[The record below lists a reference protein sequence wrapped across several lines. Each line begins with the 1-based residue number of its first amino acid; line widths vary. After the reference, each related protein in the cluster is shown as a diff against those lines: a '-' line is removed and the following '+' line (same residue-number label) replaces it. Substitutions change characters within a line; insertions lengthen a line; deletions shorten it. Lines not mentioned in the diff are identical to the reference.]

1 MTFHPRSVN
10 YWNIFFERF
19 TQKAIWWNSCK
30 NQQQP
35 CRRPSPDTFRLD
47 EDSER
52 DLTVQVS
59 LGDCYD
65 AYMKIRSDTI
75 ISVNFCSNYK
85 SELFISYSFGEC
97 KIICTV
103 CAHNSY
109 SYVLHYCYYFPL
121 VTHAKFTFICTVFHR
136 IFYRP
141 GRDSITDKSFHVA
154 LLFLPLLI
162 WQACSSM
169 YIIFVPSAS
178 RTIWWR
184 KFDHFLFLYKLVV
197 NWKVL

>member
-59 LGDCYD
+59 LGDCYNT
-65 AYMKIRSDTI
+65 YMKIHSDTI

-141 GRDSITDKSFHVA
+141 GRDSITDMWLYYFYPFWFDKHVVPCINLCSISKSHHLMKKIWSFSV
-154 LLFLPLLI
+154 PL
-162 WQACSSM
+162 
-169 YIIFVPSAS
+169 
-178 RTIWWR
+178 
-184 KFDHFLFLYKLVV
+184 
-197 NWKVL
+197 

>member
-1 MTFHPRSVN
+1 MTFHPWSVN

-35 CRRPSPDTFRLD
+35 CRGPSPDTFRLN

-59 LGDCYD
+59 LSDCYNT
-65 AYMKIRSDTI
+65 YIKIHSDTI
-75 ISVNFCSNYK
+75 ISVNFFSNYIL
-85 SELFISYSFGEC
+85 ELFIMYSFGEC

-109 SYVLHYCYYFPL
+109 SYCTAVITSLWWHVLNLLLYALFSTEYFTGQVEKSLQTNLLMWLYYFYPFWFDKHVVPCIIL
-121 VTHAKFTFICTVFHR
+121 C
-136 IFYRP
+136 
-141 GRDSITDKSFHVA
+141 SISELQHLMKK
-154 LLFLPLLI
+154 I
-162 WQACSSM
+162 
-169 YIIFVPSAS
+169 
-178 RTIWWR
+178 
-184 KFDHFLFLYKLVV
+184 
-197 NWKVL
+197 

>member
-59 LGDCYD
+59 LGDCYNT
-65 AYMKIRSDTI
+65 YMKIHSDTI

-109 SYVLHYCYYFPL
+109 SYVLHYCYYTFLWWHMLNLLLYALFFTEYFTGQVEIPL
-121 VTHAKFTFICTVFHR
+121 QTNLSMWLYY
-136 IFYRP
+136 FYP
-141 GRDSITDKSFHVA
+141 FWFDKHVV
-154 LLFLPLLI
+154 P
-162 WQACSSM
+162 C
-169 YIIFVPSAS
+169 IIFVPSAS

-184 KFDHFLFLYKLVV
+184 KFDHFLFLYKLV
-197 NWKVL
+197 

>member
-1 MTFHPRSVN
+1 MKHFLWKVYPESNLMKFLQEPTATLQKTQSRHIPPRWRLGAGS
-10 YWNIFFERF
+10 YG
-19 TQKAIWWNSCK
+19 
-30 NQQQP
+30 
-35 CRRPSPDTFRLD
+35 PSKSGRL
-47 EDSER
+47 
-52 DLTVQVS
+52 LQIT
-59 LGDCYD
+59 YN
-65 AYMKIRSDTI
+65 KIHSDTI

-141 GRDSITDKSFHVA
+141 GRDFITDKSFHVA

-169 YIIFVPSAS
+169 YNLCSISKSHHLMKKIWSFSVP
-178 RTIWWR
+178 
-184 KFDHFLFLYKLVV
+184 L
-197 NWKVL
+197 